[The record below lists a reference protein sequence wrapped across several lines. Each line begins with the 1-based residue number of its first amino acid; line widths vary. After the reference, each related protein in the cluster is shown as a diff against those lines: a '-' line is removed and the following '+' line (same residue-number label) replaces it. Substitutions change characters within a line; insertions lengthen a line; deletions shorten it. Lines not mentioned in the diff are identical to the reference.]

1 MSMEQFIENE
11 VKSNDKRFANQAESF
26 GGRTVV
32 ITGGTSGIGLAT
44 AREVIGRGG
53 NVILMGR
60 TSERLTAARKAL
72 GSTASTVQVDVTDE
86 DALKTA
92 FANIDRIDHLVTAAA
107 GTLRG
112 RVVDL
117 DTRHARQLFES
128 KFWGQ
133 HHCLKYAA
141 PRMAADGSVVLFSGW
156 VSRKPAVEM
165 STLAAIN
172 SATEALART
181 MALELA
187 PVRVNAITPGQID
200 TPLWRSRLSETE
212 VRAHFDRVASAL
224 PVGRVGTADDV
235 AHAVL
240 FLMTNG
246 FMTGAVLDIDGGWR

>member
-1 MSMEQFIENE
+1 
-11 VKSNDKRFANQAESF
+11 
-26 GGRTVV
+26 
-32 ITGGTSGIGLAT
+32 
-44 AREVIGRGG
+44 
-53 NVILMGR
+53 MGR

-72 GSTASTVQVDVTDE
+72 GSAASTVQVDVTDE

-117 DTRHARQLFES
+117 DARHARQLFES

-172 SATEALART
+172 SAIEALART

-200 TPLWRSRLSETE
+200 TPLWRSRLSEAE